1 MRYIVFLPVLLSTAL
16 LSHAASLPAVEA
28 TIHYT
33 TTETT
38 EEGVIKTLSYQDRW
52 IRDGQTI
59 WSERL
64 IPAGI
69 RAAAE
74 HNEHNEMQA
83 PHDHFNYQTSAQW
96 LTRNADGSL
105 TLNYVDPVH
114 KAIVYYPPGEYGQA
128 SFVPDWT
135 LHAHIFK
142 PAALQKMTRLD
153 KPAPAGTTW
162 YKQENQETELTLLW
176 SDTLQIPLS
185 LEKKAKNGFHHY
197 QMQIEPA
204 KQAATPRPWLSLTK
218 YEKKEVSDFLD

>member
-28 TIHYT
+28 TIHHT

-38 EEGVIKTLSYQDRW
+38 EEGVVKTLTYQDRW

-69 RAAAE
+69 RAEAE

-96 LTRNADGSL
+96 LTHNADGSL

-128 SFVPDWT
+128 NFVPDWT

-142 PAALQKMTRLD
+142 PAALQKMTRLN
-153 KPAPAGTTW
+153 KPAPAGATW
-162 YKQENQETELTLLW
+162 YKQETKDTELTLLW
-176 SDTLQIPLS
+176 SDELQIPLS
-185 LEKKAKNGFHHY
+185 LEKKAKNGFHQY
-197 QMQIEPA
+197 RMQIEPA
-204 KQAATPRPWLSLTK
+204 KQTATPRPWLALAK

>member
-1 MRYIVFLPVLLSTAL
+1 MRYTIIFLGLLSIPL
-16 LSHAASLPAVEA
+16 LSNAGELPPVDAV
-28 TIHYT
+28 IHYT

-38 EEGVIKTLSYQDRW
+38 EEGVVKTLNYQDRW

-69 RAAAE
+69 RAEVE

-83 PHDHFNYQTSAQW
+83 PHEHFNYQTAAQW
-96 LTRNADGSL
+96 LVHNTDGSL

-128 SFVPDWT
+128 NFVPDWT
-135 LHAHIFK
+135 LHSHIFK

-153 KPAPAGTTW
+153 KPAPSGAHW
-162 YKQENQETELTLLW
+162 YQQENKDSILTLLW

-197 QMQIEPA
+197 QMQIEPV
-204 KQAATPRPWLSLTK
+204 TPSTMPRPWLTLAK

>member
-1 MRYIVFLPVLLSTAL
+1 MRHIFILLGLMSAPMLSNASKLPPVD
-16 LSHAASLPAVEA
+16 AV
-28 TIHYT
+28 IHYT

-38 EEGVIKTLSYQDRW
+38 EEGVVKTLSYQDRW

-69 RAAAE
+69 RAEAE
-74 HNEHNEMQA
+74 HSEHNEMQA

-153 KPAPAGTTW
+153 KPAPAGATW
-162 YKQENQETELTLLW
+162 YQQETKDTELTLLW

-185 LEKKAKNGFHHY
+185 LEKKAKNGFHQY
-197 QMQIEPA
+197 RMQIEPVQ
-204 KQAATPRPWLSLTK
+204 QAAASRPWLALAK